1 MNPMISKQSRRNND
15 INQKGTMGYAI
26 KKHIEELNTTSS
38 KAMLILFMDMIEAEV
53 SDKSYFTDVRKS
65 ILASPFSRVIRCFI
79 TSTLKAWVFPNHIIL
94 ISSNI

>member
-1 MNPMISKQSRRNND
+1 MISKQSRRNSD

-26 KKHIEELNTTSS
+26 KKHIDVLNTTNS

-65 ILASPFSRVIRCFI
+65 ILASPFSQGYKMLYNIY
-79 TSTLKAWVFPNHIIL
+79 LKGMGLSESYYFNFK
-94 ISSNI
+94 

>member
-65 ILASPFSRVIRCFI
+65 ILASPFSRGYKMLYNIY
-79 TSTLKAWVFPNHIIL
+79 LKGMGLSESYYFNFK
-94 ISSNI
+94 